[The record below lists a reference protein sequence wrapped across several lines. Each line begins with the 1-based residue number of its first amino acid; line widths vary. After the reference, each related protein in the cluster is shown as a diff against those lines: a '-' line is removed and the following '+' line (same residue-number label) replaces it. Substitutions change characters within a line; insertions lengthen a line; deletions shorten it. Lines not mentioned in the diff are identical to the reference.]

1 LSTEIQTDP
10 VADTV
15 DELKFPL
22 PPARPNGR
30 EASARQVI
38 RTWAVADEKAHR
50 ARRNNHYSEPMQTA
64 VIERAVRAF
73 EGRR

>member
-1 LSTEIQTDP
+1 MNTEIQTDP

-38 RTWAVADEKAHR
+38 RTWAVANEKVHR
-50 ARRNNHYSEPMQTA
+50 ALHNNLFNEPLMA
-64 VIERAVRAF
+64 GILKAAF
-73 EGRR
+73 AKSGN

>member
-1 LSTEIQTDP
+1 MNTEIRTDP
-10 VADTV
+10 AGDTF

-38 RTWAVADEKAHR
+38 RTWAVADEKADR
-50 ARRNNHYSEPMQTA
+50 ALRNNLFYEPMLA
-64 VIERAVRAF
+64 SVIERAAQAF
-73 EGRR
+73 EERR